1 MQLDAHLSNYNE
13 FISKI
18 KKILEI
24 KDLDKLRKTVDELIK
39 KSNEVTIANN
49 LDT

>member
-18 KKILEI
+18 KKFW
-24 KDLDKLRKTVDELIK
+24 KLKIQINYEKPLM
-39 KSNEVTIANN
+39 N
-49 LDT
+49 